1 MIMKRIFL
9 ENAKEKYECLII
21 ISTILIFFFIQV
33 PDYKISDNR
42 FGQDNNENED
52 DGRQAKYGASGHYSS
67 LAFSALKRFG
77 TMSTV

>member
-1 MIMKRIFL
+1 MKRIFL

-33 PDYKISDNR
+33 PVYKISDNR

-52 DGRQAKYGASGHYSS
+52 DGR
-67 LAFSALKRFG
+67 
-77 TMSTV
+77 

>member
-52 DGRQAKYGASGHYSS
+52 DGR
-67 LAFSALKRFG
+67 
-77 TMSTV
+77 